1 MVSRRV
7 AFASGKFFA
16 ALTLFSYLLSLYG
29 CVDPRVSPLPVPA
42 TQAQVEKE
50 QQLLQKTFFTDP
62 CMAKL
67 RQSAPELKPGARQQG
82 GATLYAIE
90 FPPNTAVRDG
100 LAYQLH
106 VKQQG
111 RIGYLYISDGTA
123 GSWRIHGP
131 MPLWNCL
138 QGRLP

>member
-1 MVSRRV
+1 MRIRSGLAVLVLLAGCASREPAR
-7 AFASGKFFA
+7 S
-16 ALTLFSYLLSLYG
+16 
-29 CVDPRVSPLPVPA
+29 PRPA
-42 TQAQVEKE
+42 TSAQVEQE
-50 QQLLQKTFFTDP
+50 MQHLQQSFFADP
-62 CMAKL
+62 CMAQL
-67 RQSAPELKPGARQQG
+67 RQSAPELKPGTTQRG
-82 GATLYAIE
+82 GPTLYAVE

-111 RIGYLYISDGTA
+111 RIGYLYVSDGTA

-131 MPLWNCL
+131 LPLWNCL

>member
-1 MVSRRV
+1 MNIKLASHVALLVFFGVLGGCASRVPVSQ
-7 AFASGKFFA
+7 APS
-16 ALTLFSYLLSLYG
+16 LT
-29 CVDPRVSPLPVPA
+29 PA
-42 TQAQVEKE
+42 QFEKE
-50 QQLLQKTFFTDP
+50 QQVLQQTFFYDP
-62 CMAKL
+62 CMAQL
-67 RQSAPELKPGARQQG
+67 RKSAPELKPGAAQQG
-82 GATLYAIE
+82 GQTLYAVE

-111 RIGYLYISDGTA
+111 RIGYLYVSDGTA

>member
-1 MVSRRV
+1 MRIRYVLAV
-7 AFASGKFFA
+7 
-16 ALTLFSYLLSLYG
+16 LVLLSG
-29 CVDPRVSPLPVPA
+29 CASHEPVRSPPPA
-42 TQAQVEKE
+42 TSVRVEQE
-50 QQLLQKTFFTDP
+50 MQYLQQTFFTDP
-62 CMAKL
+62 CMSRL
-67 RQSAPELKPGARQQG
+67 RQSAPELKPGAAQQG
-82 GATLYAIE
+82 GQTLYAVE

-111 RIGYLYISDGTA
+111 RIGYLYVSDGAA

-131 MPLWNCL
+131 LPLWNCL

>member
-1 MVSRRV
+1 M
-7 AFASGKFFA
+7 KKWQ
-16 ALTLFSYLLSLYG
+16 ALVLLVLLSG
-29 CVDPRVSPLPVPA
+29 CASRSPMRSPPPA
-42 TQAQVEKE
+42 TPPQLAKE
-50 QQLLQKTFFTDP
+50 QELLQQSFLVDP
-62 CMAKL
+62 CMEKL
-67 RQSAPELKPGARQQG
+67 RKSAPELKPGAAQQG
-82 GATLYAIE
+82 GATLYAVE

-111 RIGYLYISDGTA
+111 RMGYLYVSDGTA

>member
-1 MVSRRV
+1 MRIRYVLAVLLLLAGCASREPI
-7 AFASGKFFA
+7 S
-16 ALTLFSYLLSLYG
+16 S
-29 CVDPRVSPLPVPA
+29 PRPA
-42 TQAQVEKE
+42 TSAQIDLEMTH
-50 QQLLQKTFFTDP
+50 LQHTFFTDP

-67 RQSAPELKPGARQQG
+67 RQAAPELKPGAAQQG
-82 GATLYAIE
+82 GQTLYAVE
-90 FPPNTAVRDG
+90 FAPNTAVRDG

-111 RIGYLYISDGTA
+111 RIGYLYVSDGTA

-138 QGRLP
+138 QAQLR

>member
-1 MVSRRV
+1 MITSSRSAV
-7 AFASGKFFA
+7 FVLIG
-16 ALTLFSYLLSLYG
+16 LVLLAG
-29 CVDPRVSPLPVPA
+29 CAGPDKPPSPPPA
-42 TQAQVEKE
+42 TETQLDKE
-50 QQLLQKTFFTDP
+50 RSHLQQTFFSDP

-67 RQSAPELKPGARQQG
+67 RQAAPELKPGAAQQG

-111 RIGYLYISDGTA
+111 RIGYLYVSDGTA